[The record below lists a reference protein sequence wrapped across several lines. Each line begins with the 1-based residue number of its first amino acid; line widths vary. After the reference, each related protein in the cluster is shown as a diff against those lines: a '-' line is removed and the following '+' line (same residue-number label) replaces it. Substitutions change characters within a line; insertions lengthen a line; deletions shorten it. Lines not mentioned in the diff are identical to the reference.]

1 MDRGKR
7 ALEWPWTAAEIK
19 RMKKLCC
26 DCDPP
31 TTTTTGSS
39 GTVPDKDLS
48 SLLSSLSVTKRQ
60 CPSAA
65 DDHHHHALKRPRH
78 HAQPLHDQMR
88 GTPMHIN
95 QRPDALLSHPLINA
109 GLEIRWDET
118 NMEEKS
124 TTSSSSTLPPNCRDH
139 LDWSG
144 FLPELLRLICRRL
157 PLADVPQ
164 FASVCKHWSSCAFP
178 VYPADA
184 APVLLHTLVTGAG
197 SVRFYHPNLHKMF
210 VLATPRQ
217 TQGSRVFSA
226 DSNGCLML
234 RTPRKTVMFIDL
246 LDDDAGP
253 AVFETPPRE
262 NDEGF
267 MCCAPSKKRGDG
279 DRPYDRRIFAVY
291 PHMGRVRIQSW
302 DRGSWKSFPSVGGFF
317 TMSFSCN
324 PVVHKGKLYCLGEEG
339 DLGVYDPIKTK
350 WGVLPKPTGFGPCI
364 PYINCYLVE
373 SQGELLAA
381 LTGSNNQTPIHVL
394 RLNEKKMEWKRMES
408 LGGRALFT
416 GTTSSMSM
424 ATPPQS
430 MVNKVY
436 LPRFYGRRPQ
446 VIQAELASSSG
457 RLFFVAKEEMLKE
470 DVGSGV
476 GGAWCY
482 ELESNS
488 SSEQFTRGS
497 SKNLPQ
503 YMWVHLGDPASPTSD
518 DGMVI
523 G

>member
-1 MDRGKR
+1 M
-7 ALEWPWTAAEIK
+7 AAEIK
-19 RMKKLCC
+19 RMKKLCRRA
-26 DCDPP
+26 CDPP
-31 TTTTTGSS
+31 TTTSTATTGSS
-39 GTVPDKDLS
+39 CTVPEEDLS
-48 SLLSSLSVTKRQ
+48 SLLSSLSVTKRP

-65 DDHHHHALKRPRH
+65 AAAADHHHHALKRPRH

-88 GTPMHIN
+88 GTPTHMN
-95 QRPDALLSHPLINA
+95 QRPDALFSHPLINA
-109 GLEIRWDET
+109 GLEIRCDEDD
-118 NMEEKS
+118 MEEGS
-124 TTSSSSTLPPNCRDH
+124 TTSTRPPHCRDR

-157 PLADVPQ
+157 PLADVPR
-164 FASVCKHWSSCAFP
+164 FASVCKHWNSCAFP

-184 APVLLHTLVTGAG
+184 GPVLLHTLVTGAG
-197 SVRFYHPNLHKMF
+197 SVRFYHPYVHKIF
-210 VLATPRQ
+210 VLSTPRQ

-226 DSNGCLML
+226 DGNGCLML
-234 RTPRKTVMFIDL
+234 QTPRKTIMFVNL

-267 MCCAPSKKRGDG
+267 ICCTPHGDG
-279 DRPYDRRIFAVY
+279 DRPYDRSIFAVY
-291 PHMGRVRIQSW
+291 PHMGRVRIQIW

-324 PVVHKGKLYCLGEEG
+324 PVMHKGKLYCLGEDG
-339 DLGVYDPIKTK
+339 DLGVYDPIKTE
-350 WGVLPKPTGFGPCI
+350 WAVLPKPTGFGPGI
-364 PYINCYLVE
+364 PYMNCYLIE

-381 LTGSNNQTPIHVL
+381 LTGSSNQTPIHVL
-394 RLNEKKMEWKRMES
+394 RLNKKKMEWERMES

-416 GTTSSMSM
+416 GTASSMLM
-424 ATPPQS
+424 ARPPQS
-430 MVNKVY
+430 MANKVY

-446 VIQAELASSSG
+446 VIQAELATSAG
-457 RLFFVAKEEMLKE
+457 RLFFVPKEETLLNE
-470 DVGSGV
+470 DAGSGP
-476 GGAWCY
+476 GGSWCY

-488 SSEQFTRGS
+488 YNEQFTRGS

-503 YMWVHLGDPASPTSD
+503 YMWVHLGNSASPTSESD